1 MWHSFLYHESSY
13 VWDLILAHMWVVPE
27 FGLLYPGVTPGRF
40 ACLRI
45 FRASVTGFG
54 KFASM
59 RFSMLQVTGSLQFKW
74 SSMIRTTKLET
85 LCSRVSRLVSL
96 SELDIWL
103 RLIRSGLP
111 SRDSMRATIM
121 WRPDCLRRTGESTR
135 TSHSWLER
143 PLIPCSPGSSQLWTR
158 CVPTRHSYPIV
169 IMRERWNYYML

>member
-1 MWHSFLYHESSY
+1 MERGVGKPPFF
-13 VWDLILAHMWVVPE
+13 D
-27 FGLLYPGVTPGRF
+27 GTNYPYWKIV
-40 ACLRI
+40 CLRI
-45 FRASVTGFG
+45 FRASVTRFG

-74 SSMIRTTKLET
+74 SSMIRTTKLEM

-103 RLIRSGLP
+103 WLIRSGLS

-121 WRPDCLRRTGESTR
+121 WRPDCLRHTDESTR

-143 PLIPCSPGSSQLWTR
+143 PSNICSLGSSQLWKR
-158 CVPTRHSYPIV
+158 CMPTRHNYPIA